1 MRRKRSASS
10 LGVLQISLAIVS
22 IANHWD
28 SHADRSRLPHRRAAK
43 RTSSRVMGSF
53 IWPGA
58 DSVPAL
64 LQFVRTYRFR
74 IIMATLTPNE
84 VTLDLIGGRGATR

>member
-1 MRRKRSASS
+1 
-10 LGVLQISLAIVS
+10 
-22 IANHWD
+22 
-28 SHADRSRLPHRRAAK
+28 
-43 RTSSRVMGSF
+43 MGSF